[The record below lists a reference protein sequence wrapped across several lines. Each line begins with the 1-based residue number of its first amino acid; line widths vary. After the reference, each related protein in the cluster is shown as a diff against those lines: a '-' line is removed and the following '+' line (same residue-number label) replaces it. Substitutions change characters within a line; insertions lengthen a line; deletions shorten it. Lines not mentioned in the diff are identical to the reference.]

1 MKNLGIILARKNSKR
16 LKNKNILKINKLKLI
31 EFTIIAAIKSKKF
44 KNIVVSSDDKKILS
58 LKKKYKLV
66 EFLNRS
72 KYLSGGN
79 IKAIE
84 VVKNITNLGS
94 YKNFDNVALMLPT
107 CPFRDFKDIRNSF
120 RIFKKTDTV
129 ISVCKFNFPPELALT
144 ESKNKYAKYF
154 IKKSPYLIGKTNS
167 QNFKNTF
174 RPNGGIYISNL
185 KKFKK
190 NKSFFKGKIK
200 LYKMPI
206 SRSIDIDHK
215 IDYEFAKVIY
225 NKKLIS

>member
-1 MKNLGIILARKNSKR
+1 MKNLGIILARKNSQR
-16 LKNKNILKINKLKLI
+16 LKNKNILKIKKLKLI

-44 KNIVVSSDDKKILS
+44 KKIIVSSDDKKILN

-72 KYLSGGN
+72 KYLSGAN
-79 IKAIE
+79 IKVIK
-84 VVKNITNLGS
+84 VVENIISLETN
-94 YKNFDNVALMLPT
+94 KNFDNVALMLPT
-107 CPFRDFKDIRNSF
+107 CPFRDFKDIQKAF
-120 RIFKKTDTV
+120 RIFKKTDSLV
-129 ISVCKFNFPPELALT
+129 SVCKYNFPPELAFI

-154 IKKSPYLIGKTNS
+154 IKKSPYLTGKTKS
-167 QNFKNTF
+167 QNFKSVF
-174 RPNGGIYISNL
+174 RPNGGIYISNIKKL
-185 KKFKK
+185 KKV
-190 NKSFFKGKIK
+190 KSFFKGKIK

-215 IDYEFAKVIY
+215 IDYEFAKMIY